1 LQPAGVLLF
10 LFFSRRKGGGHGYED
25 VNGDG
30 TLEMVNVHNSFLYA
44 FESYAGSFS
53 GQRNN
58 RYQGYGPLPA
68 AALARLR

>member
-1 LQPAGVLLF
+1 
-10 LFFSRRKGGGHGYED
+10 
-25 VNGDG
+25 
-30 TLEMVNVHNSFLYA
+30 MVNVHNSFLYA